1 MLVLIILSILD
12 LIAMFIVNPVNII
25 TWMSIFTT
33 GSFILRP
40 MGIHVKVEKII
51 PIEVLIA
58 FLAFNGSLLL
68 KTFSI
73 TNYLLMIAIRSIFY
87 LIVYYDDKNYVY
99 VQEEEEKE
107 I

>member
-1 MLVLIILSILD
+1 
-12 LIAMFIVNPVNII
+12 MFIINPTNII

-40 MGIHVKVEKII
+40 FGIHVKVDKII
-51 PIEVLIA
+51 PVEILVA
-58 FLAFNGSLLL
+58 FLAFNGSLVF

-73 TNYLLMIAIRSIFY
+73 KTYLLMIVTRCVFY
-87 LIVYYDDKNYVY
+87 LIVRYDDTEFVY
-99 VQEEEEKE
+99 IQEEEEKE